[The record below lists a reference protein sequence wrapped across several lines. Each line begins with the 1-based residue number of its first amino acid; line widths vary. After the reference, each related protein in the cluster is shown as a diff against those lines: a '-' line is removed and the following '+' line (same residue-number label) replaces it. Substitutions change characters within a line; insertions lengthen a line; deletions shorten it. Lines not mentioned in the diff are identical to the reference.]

1 MVGVWAG
8 IAIVEQL
15 IQRIFALFEGSD
27 VLENFASAMETALV
41 SAAPLIGV
49 LLQALTPA
57 IVALTPAIEPL
68 ARAITPLVE
77 LLGIGLLGAVL
88 LLTPAITLAANG
100 IEKVTSFIRDAT
112 LNTIDFVIR
121 QLNRLPFVDI
131 QFDVNA
137 LAGSFDR
144 AAASIRN
151 VSDAADRESERVVA
165 RSRISDGQQRQIA
178 PVSGQS
184 DFSPVDVSV
193 FVGIDGKEV
202 ASEITRQQQRS
213 RLFDGE

>member
-1 MVGVWAG
+1 MC
-8 IAIVEQL
+8 I
-15 IQRIFALFEGSD
+15 RD
-27 VLENFASAMETALV
+27 RV

-100 IEKVTSFIRDAT
+100 IEKITSFIRDAT

-131 QFDVNA
+131 EFDVNA
-137 LAGSFDR
+137 LAGSFDK
-144 AAASIRN
+144 AAASIKT
-151 VSDAADRESERVVA
+151 VTDAADRESERMTA
-165 RSRISDGQQRQIA
+165 RTRATPRELDAVRGN
-178 PVSGQS
+178 PN
-184 DFSPVDVSV
+184 FSPVDLSV
-193 FVGIDGKEV
+193 FVSMDGKEI
-202 ASEITRQQQRS
+202 AGELTRQERS
-213 RLFDGE
+213 NRLFAGD